1 MDKVLVFTNCKSWYL
16 GFPKITKK
24 VDWYDFYPDLNNPP
38 LVKCVTEPGTKT
50 ILRPVDDFSDEG
62 VYLVYDQISKDVLAP
77 LLDECKRDNDKLF
90 ILLHTHGNF
99 THPSD
104 FAPWKEICSFAK
116 GIHETGEK
124 HKYELVFKILTDNVG
139 DKTNRI
145 VESVFKTIINAV
157 IAFLLECLTPK
168 KCLEDTRSYQVLCQE
183 GFADAMKAFKAK
195 YDSCNSFSE
204 YEEDYNN
211 LQAFLMEV
219 SKNSVILQS

>member
-77 LLDECKRDNDKLF
+77 LLDGCKQDKDKLF
-90 ILLHTHGNF
+90 ILLHTHGNYTSPNVF
-99 THPSD
+99 E
-104 FAPWKEICSFAK
+104 PWKDICSFAK

-124 HKYELVFKILTDNVG
+124 HKYELVFKILADNLD

-145 VESVFKTIINAV
+145 IESVFKTLINAV
-157 IAFLLECLTPK
+157 IEFLHECHIPK
-168 KCLEDTRSYQVLCQE
+168 KRLEETRSYQVLCHE
-183 GFADAMKAFKAK
+183 GFGDALRVFKEK

-204 YEEDYNN
+204 YEEDYNKLN
-211 LQAFLMEV
+211 ALLTKG
-219 SKNSVILQS
+219 SKK